1 MDNKKNLYVYIY
13 IYIYIYIEIK
23 KKSTYPDNK
32 KNLWTNHKSGVSK
45 NKNNKSIINPSKKI
59 TKPK

>member
-13 IYIYIYIEIK
+13 IERK

>member
-13 IYIYIYIEIK
+13 IYRKK